1 MRNLLNLQIYDCKR
15 THHLHN
21 ISVDALDAISC
32 AAPCGLQTLEDT
44 FIGIRPSEALIQR
57 CLPQVLAKSLQSFE
71 PVDATLS
78 FYPSGNPK
86 LKCTPTSRNRIYLSS
101 VEKGRRRSRVWD
113 NDARQLRNNFYFL
126 EGSQMCKLTTPLCLR
141 GFKMGN

>member
-1 MRNLLNLQIYDCKR
+1 MRWKLIYVARRLVLAALDRLKYYYKQTNKETHEEPPQFANIRMLLCKT

-32 AAPCGLQTLEDT
+32 AAPCGLQTLEET

-57 CLPQVLAKSLQSFE
+57 SLPQVLAKSLQSFE

-101 VEKGRRRSRVWD
+101 VEKGRRRSRV
-113 NDARQLRNNFYFL
+113 
-126 EGSQMCKLTTPLCLR
+126 
-141 GFKMGN
+141 